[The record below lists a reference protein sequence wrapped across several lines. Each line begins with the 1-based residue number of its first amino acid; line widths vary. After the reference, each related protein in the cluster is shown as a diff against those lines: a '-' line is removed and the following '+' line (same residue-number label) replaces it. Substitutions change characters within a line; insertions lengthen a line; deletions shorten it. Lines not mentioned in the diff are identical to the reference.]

1 MPRKR
6 LSATDRRTSILNAA
20 TTVFAMQ
27 GFDGAKTQQIA
38 AAAQVSEALVYR
50 HFSSKTALY
59 RAVLRKLVQDQNSS
73 FASFGSTEPNAGGIL
88 TVLEYTFRNALR
100 GERAGGPQALRLLFA
115 SLTGDGHYAR
125 LTYRRAKRLATP
137 ELLRAL
143 DAAQAAGEIT
153 GPPVN
158 VGNIIAFVEHISSMM
173 LASRLSAQS
182 VVSYVGNDDAVVHE
196 AVLFCARGIG
206 MREDVIVA
214 HLEKRSVS
222 MVKREEGDMVNP
234 YRVRPGRPTRPSL

>member
-6 LSATDRRTSILNAA
+6 LSATDRRISILNAA
-20 TTVFAMQ
+20 TTVFATQ

-73 FASFGSTEPNAGGIL
+73 FASFGFTELNAGGVL
-88 TVLEYTFRNALR
+88 TVLEYTFRSALR
-100 GERAGGPQALRLLFA
+100 GEWSGGPQALRLLFA

-125 LTYRRAKRLATP
+125 LTYRRAKRLAAP
-137 ELLRAL
+137 ELMCAL
-143 DAAQAAGEIT
+143 DAAQAAGDIT
-153 GPPVN
+153 GPPVS

-173 LASRLSAQS
+173 LASRLNGQPVIGYDGDDDD
-182 VVSYVGNDDAVVHE
+182 VVRE

-214 HLEKRSVS
+214 HMEKRSVS
-222 MVKREEGDMVNP
+222 IVRREEGDMVNP
-234 YRVRPGRPTRPSL
+234 